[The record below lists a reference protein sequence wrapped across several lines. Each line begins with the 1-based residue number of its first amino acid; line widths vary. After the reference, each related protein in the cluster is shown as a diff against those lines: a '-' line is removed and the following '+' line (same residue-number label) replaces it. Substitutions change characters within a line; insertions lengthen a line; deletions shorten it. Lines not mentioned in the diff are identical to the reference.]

1 MSQSVKSAN
10 KNRAQK
16 AKTVHE
22 KASKK
27 RSSDQ
32 KTLKAVYVAEKSAPL
47 LEDILAKANG
57 FIAVHNKIAQDGV
70 GSRKTGHKLTDGSDE
85 FDTVYLTASQ
95 RCGHLDKAAGLQELV
110 DYIARQTVQAEP
122 SN

>member
-1 MSQSVKSAN
+1 MTQSVKTAN

-16 AKTVHE
+16 AKTAH
-22 KASKK
+22 KTASAQ
-27 RSSDQ
+27 RASDQ
-32 KTLKAVYVAEKSAPL
+32 KTLKGIYATEKSAPL

-57 FIAVHNKIAQDGV
+57 FINLHRKIAQDGV

-85 FDTVYLTASQ
+85 FDVIYLTASQ

-110 DYIARQTVQAEP
+110 DYIARQTSQPEAV
-122 SN
+122 